1 MRSVSPWKSKR
12 QGDASRLVENFPN
25 LLVQRV
31 DGTDVLAS
39 LEVMQRAVEYIRSG
53 KGPALVHAK
62 VIRPYSH
69 SLSDDERLY
78 RPDEERTSDSERDQS
93 SCSAPI
99 SFTKV

>member
-1 MRSVSPWKSKR
+1 
-12 QGDASRLVENFPN
+12 VENFPD
-25 LLVQRV
+25 LLVQQV

-39 LEVMQRAVEYIRSG
+39 LAVMEKAVTYIRAG

-78 RPDEERTSDSERDQS
+78 RPDEERTSDSERDPIKRFGSHLVHSGVIDQDGLQH
-93 SCSAPI
+93 SCR
-99 SFTKV
+99 